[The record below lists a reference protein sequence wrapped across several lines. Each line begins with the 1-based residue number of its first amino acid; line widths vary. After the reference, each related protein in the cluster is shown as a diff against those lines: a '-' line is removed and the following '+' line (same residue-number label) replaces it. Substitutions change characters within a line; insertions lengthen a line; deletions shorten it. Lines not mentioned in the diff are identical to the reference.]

1 MSLNIHTMPRVNYR
15 EEIVVTKEPRV
26 ASELYK
32 MLLKSG
38 CIKFGV
44 FKREKGKLSSYS
56 LDLKLIPSIPNGMD
70 RVVLILE
77 NMTRNE
83 IGVESFDRIA
93 GVPSTGITF
102 ASILSY
108 KLSKPFLYIK
118 GATETRGRE
127 KRIDGLL
134 SPGDRILIVDD
145 LIASGK
151 SLLHAVDIVRG
162 EGGMVS
168 DALVLVDREEG
179 GVEKLS
185 KVAVKLHTFAKI
197 SEIVTKLHEANLI
210 DKKYYEE
217 VVGKGASK
225 EFDSQ
230 NTTIS
235 PDESYS

>member
-1 MSLNIHTMPRVNYR
+1 MMSLNIHTMPRVNCS
-15 EEIVVTKEPRV
+15 EEKAVTKEPRV

-44 FKREKGKLSSYS
+44 FKQEKGRLSPIS

-70 RVVLILE
+70 RVVSILE

-93 GVPSTGITF
+93 GVPTTGIAF

-118 GATETRGRE
+118 EAAETHGRE

-151 SLLHAVDIVRG
+151 SLLRAVDVIRG
-162 EGGMVS
+162 EGGIVS
-168 DALVLVDREEG
+168 DVLVLVDREEG
-179 GVEKLS
+179 GVERLS
-185 KVAVKLHTFAKI
+185 RAEVKLHTFSKI
-197 SEIVTKLHEANLI
+197 SKIVAELHEANLI
-210 DKKYYEE
+210 DKRSYEE
-217 VVGKGASK
+217 LVEKGAS
-225 EFDSQ
+225 ELDSEM
-230 NTTIS
+230 TTIS

>member
-1 MSLNIHTMPRVNYR
+1 
-15 EEIVVTKEPRV
+15 VTKEPRV

-44 FKREKGKLSSYS
+44 FKQEKGRLSSIS

-70 RVVLILE
+70 RVVTILE

-83 IGVESFDRIA
+83 IGVENFDRIA
-93 GVPSTGITF
+93 GVPTTGITF

-118 GATETRGRE
+118 EAAETHGRE

-151 SLLHAVDIVRG
+151 SLLRAVDVIRG
-162 EGGMVS
+162 EGGIVS
-168 DALVLVDREEG
+168 DVLVLVDREEG
-179 GVEKLS
+179 GVERLS
-185 KVAVKLHTFAKI
+185 RAEVKLHTFSKI
-197 SEIVTKLHEANLI
+197 SKIVAELHEANLI
-210 DKKYYEE
+210 DKKLYEE
-217 VVGKGASK
+217 LEKGAS
-225 EFDSQ
+225 ELDSET
-230 NTTIS
+230 TTIS

>member
-1 MSLNIHTMPRVNYR
+1 
-15 EEIVVTKEPRV
+15 VTKEPRV

-70 RVVLILE
+70 RVITILE
-77 NMTRNE
+77 NMTRND

-93 GVPSTGITF
+93 GVPTTGVAF
-102 ASILSY
+102 ASVLSY

-127 KRIDGLL
+127 KKIDGLL

-151 SLLHAVDIVRG
+151 SLLHAADIVRG

-179 GVEKLS
+179 GVERLS
-185 KVAVKLHTFAKI
+185 RAEVKLHTFSKI
-197 SEIVTKLHEANLI
+197 SKIVAELHEANLI
-210 DKKYYEE
+210 DKKLYEE
-217 VVGKGASK
+217 LEKGAS
-225 EFDSQ
+225 ELDSEM
-230 NTTIS
+230 TTIS
-235 PDESYS
+235 PDDSYS